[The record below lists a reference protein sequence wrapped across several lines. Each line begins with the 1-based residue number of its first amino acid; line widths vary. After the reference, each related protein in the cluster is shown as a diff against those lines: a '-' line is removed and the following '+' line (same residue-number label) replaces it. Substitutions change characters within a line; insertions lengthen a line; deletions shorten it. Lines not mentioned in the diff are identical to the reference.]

1 MTQISHLAN
10 REIFLTKE
18 NNRIKELN
26 TNLMNSLENVQNKLT
41 EERKNTNML
50 QFETQNL
57 VTNLEKANER
67 AKRAEGCLD

>member
-18 NNRIKELN
+18 NNRMKELN
-26 TNLMNSLENVQNKLT
+26 QNLVSSIENMQAKLT

-50 QFETQNL
+50 QFETKSL
-57 VTNLEKANER
+57 VLNLEKANDR